1 MTTNAKRLLASHAI
15 ALTLGAT
22 STLVGLRCYGDTL
35 AGYGFAVSAWIAN
48 ASHGATFAVEVQP
61 SLTVAQATPVKAGR
75 K

>member
-1 MTTNAKRLLASHAI
+1 MTTRRLIASHAI

-35 AGYGFAVSAWIAN
+35 AGYGFAVSAWL
-48 ASHGATFAVEVQP
+48 ATAGRGPIFEVAVEP
-61 SLTVAQATPVKAGR
+61 NLTVTQAMPVKAGR